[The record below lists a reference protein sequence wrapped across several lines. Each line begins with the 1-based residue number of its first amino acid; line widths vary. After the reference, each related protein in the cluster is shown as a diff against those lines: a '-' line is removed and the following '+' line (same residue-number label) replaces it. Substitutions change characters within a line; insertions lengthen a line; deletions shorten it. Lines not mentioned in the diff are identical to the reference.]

1 MNPERR
7 FPSPSVAGG
16 RRMYA
21 VVKSKREPGAGVET
35 IPRPEPGRCEVVVEM
50 KMASICGTD
59 VHIWD
64 WNHWAQ
70 KRLKHL
76 PIVFGHELCGEV
88 VEVGEGVKCVG
99 AGDIVSAETH
109 IVDGTCYQCRT
120 GRMHICRNMKILGVD
135 TDGVFAEYVK
145 LPEMNARRLPN
156 GLDPKLG
163 SLLEPLGNAT
173 FTVLPNDNVD
183 EVKDKNVVV
192 AGAGPI
198 GLMAIAV
205 LKVLGAKQVI
215 ATELGSEKVRSA
227 LAKKMG
233 ADRVL
238 DASMG
243 TEALVREVK
252 ELTDGNGADVCLEM
266 SGAAPALKQVFE
278 MLTPGGR
285 VSILGLYNDP
295 VTLDVNNVITFK
307 SATVYGIT
315 GRRMFGTWDQMYKI
329 LWRKDFREK
338 LSSIVTHTLPIRD
351 IEEGMRLIRT
361 KQAAKVSL
369 NPEW

>member
-1 MNPERR
+1 MH
-7 FPSPSVAGG
+7 
-16 RRMYA
+16 A
-21 VVKSKREPGAGVET
+21 VVKRRREPGAEIEDVPKPTLGKRDVLVRMT
-35 IPRPEPGRCEVVVEM
+35 NT
-50 KMASICGTD
+50 SICGTD

-70 KRLKHL
+70 KRLKKL
-76 PIVFGHELCGEV
+76 PIIFGHEFCGEI
-88 VEVGEGVKCVG
+88 VEVGPDVKSVGV
-99 AGDIVSAETH
+99 GDIVSAETH

-120 GRMHICRNMKILGVD
+120 GRMHICRDMRILGVD
-135 TDGVFAEYVK
+135 TDGVFAEYVR

-156 GLDPKLG
+156 GLDPKIG

-173 FTVLPNDNVD
+173 FTVLPDEKLNDI
-183 EVKDKNVVV
+183 KGKNVVV

-198 GLMAIAV
+198 GLMAVAV
-205 LKVLGAKQVI
+205 LKVYGAKQVI
-215 ATELGSEKVRSA
+215 STELASEKVRFA

-233 ADRVL
+233 ADHVL
-238 DASMG
+238 DASKG
-243 TEALVREVK
+243 TEALVKEVK

-285 VSILGLYNDP
+285 VSILGLYSDP
-295 VTLDVNNVITFK
+295 VTLDVNNAITFK
-307 SATVYGIT
+307 SATVHGIT
-315 GRRMFGTWDQMYKI
+315 GRRMFQTWDQMYKI

-338 LSSIVTHTLPIRD
+338 LSSVVTHTLPIRD
-351 IEEGMRLIRT
+351 IEKGMELISS

-369 NPEW
+369 KPEW

>member
-1 MNPERR
+1 MH
-7 FPSPSVAGG
+7 
-16 RRMYA
+16 A
-21 VVKSKREPGAGVET
+21 VVKRKREPGAEIEEVPKPALGK
-35 IPRPEPGRCEVVVEM
+35 CEVLV
-50 KMASICGTD
+50 KMTNTSICGTD

-70 KRLKHL
+70 KRLQKL
-76 PIVFGHELCGEV
+76 PIIFGHEFCGEI
-88 VEVGEGVKCVG
+88 VEVGPDVKSVGV
-99 AGDIVSAETH
+99 GDIVSAETH

-135 TDGVFAEYVK
+135 TDGVFAEYVR

-156 GLDPKLG
+156 GLDPKIG

-173 FTVLPNDNVD
+173 FTVLPDEKLNDI
-183 EVKDKNVVV
+183 KGKNVVV

-198 GLMAIAV
+198 GLMAIAI
-205 LKVLGAKQVI
+205 LKVYGAKQVI
-215 ATELGSEKVRSA
+215 STELASEKVRFA

-233 ADRVL
+233 ADHVL

-243 TEALVREVK
+243 SEALVREVK

-315 GRRMFGTWDQMYKI
+315 GRRMFQTWDQMYKI

-338 LSSIVTHTLPIRD
+338 LSSVVTHTLPIRD
-351 IEEGMRLIRT
+351 IEQGMKLIST
-361 KQAAKVSL
+361 TQAAKVSL
-369 NPEW
+369 KPEW